1 MKPRPVEEEG
11 AWLAEQACTHAWTEL
26 CAVRAMERE
35 LATIALRVRP
45 EGHPRGACDA
55 SVPPG
60 QHDALIAWERRALAA
75 WRKAVQELA
84 DA

>member
-1 MKPRPVEEEG
+1 MTPRPVEDE
-11 AWLAEQACTHAWTEL
+11 ATWLAEQAAARTWSEL

-35 LATIALRVRP
+35 LASIALRLRP
-45 EGHPRGACDA
+45 SVEPV
-55 SVPPG
+55 VPPE

-84 DA
+84 DARG